1 MCICKQEGF
10 VFAAGFLLLVAGV
23 CKYVE
28 RTAALAFAT
37 YFEIVNSTE
46 PIFKFMEHEDKIEPG
61 EFNYIV
67 VGEKQ
72 LNDWWENH
80 LWPTS
85 PREFPGVTTIQHVWS
100 HEDRQPTDDYL
111 LCLSY
116 ALFKLYKRQFVSL
129 YFYEWSRN
137 KTRRFFLRNGL
148 ECENVFRVVSYVLQ
162 RLLWRIRKRLGNQYW
177 KNVIPQYR
185 VIDTCFKTK
194 SSCIWKVAR
203 KYPRSFIVL
212 WYIKLR
218 YTSATAV
225 EDDLKQLIFQKLQN
239 VCSPD
244 EDIAI
249 CKFYAFEAC
258 LSEDLKWA
266 SKMDVEDLILTWH
279 IATAI
284 CEEHW
289 KPNPG

>member
-1 MCICKQEGF
+1 MGDQAFGSDKHGGAAYAGCLWCPQAPLLLLHLGSPDAITAYALADNELWLRYACTMVYQVSVAGYVMCICKQEGF
-10 VFAAGFLLLVAGV
+10 VLAAGFLLLVAGV

-72 LNDWWENH
+72 LNDCACC
-80 LWPTS
+80 
-85 PREFPGVTTIQHVWS
+85 GG
-100 HEDRQPTDDYL
+100 
-111 LCLSY
+111 LSI
-116 ALFKLYKRQFVSL
+116 LQS
-129 YFYEWSRN
+129 SDI
-137 KTRRFFLRNGL
+137 GL
-148 ECENVFRVVSYVLQ
+148 E
-162 RLLWRIRKRLGNQYW
+162 IRKRLGNQYW